1 MTKTEAIRLATAKA
15 AAHTEMD
22 NDIAKAKSS
31 LEAYWSGSA
40 TAIAN
45 RCIKLREERDLSL
58 QDVADR
64 AGLSKSHVWELEQG
78 RSRNPTVDTAVRL
91 SRAFGVSLDYLIGVG
106 TAKPNLHP
114 EALRIA
120 CEIDAL
126 LRRKRS
132 DR

>member
-1 MTKTEAIRLATAKA
+1 MTIGSDTA
-15 AAHTEMD
+15 E
-22 NDIAKAKSS
+22 DIA
-31 LEAYWSGSA
+31 A
-40 TAIAN
+40 TIAN

>member
-1 MTKTEAIRLATAKA
+1 MTIGSDTA
-15 AAHTEMD
+15 E
-22 NDIAKAKSS
+22 DIAATIAK
-31 LEAYWSGSA
+31 
-40 TAIAN
+40 
-45 RCIKLREERDLSL
+45 RCIKLREERDMSL

-64 AGLSKSHVWELEQG
+64 AGLSKSHVWDLEQG

-106 TAKPNLHP
+106 TAKPDLHP

-126 LRRKRS
+126 LRRKKSTR
-132 DR
+132 